1 MLTGEYR
8 NTLDEKGRLMI
19 PSRMRAAISGEQLVI
34 TRGIDRCLYLFP
46 PEIWHHFSHS
56 ILHLASPLS
65 KRTRLIQRRIIAPA
79 QDCPLDKNGRLHIPP
94 ALREAAQLQREC
106 IILGLDKY
114 LELWDATLHQQY
126 LKDNDEEFEV
136 AAEELGQQLGGLL

>member
-19 PSRMRAAISGEQLVI
+19 PARLRASISGESLI
-34 TRGIDRCLYLFP
+34 ATRGIDQCLYLFP
-46 PEIWHHFSHS
+46 YEIWRHFSHS
-56 ILHLASPLS
+56 ILHNSSPLS

-79 QDCPLDKNGRLHIPP
+79 QECSIDKNGRLHIPP
-94 ALREAAQLQREC
+94 ALREAAQLEREC

-114 LELWDATLHQQY
+114 LEVWDAPLHQQY
-126 LKDNDEEFEV
+126 LKENDEEFEV